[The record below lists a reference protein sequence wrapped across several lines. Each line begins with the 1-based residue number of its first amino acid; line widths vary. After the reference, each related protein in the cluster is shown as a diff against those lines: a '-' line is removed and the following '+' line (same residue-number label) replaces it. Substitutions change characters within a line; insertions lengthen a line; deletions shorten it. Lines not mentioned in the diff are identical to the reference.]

1 MIARIPRPISRR
13 TFLRGA
19 GVSLALPFLD
29 LMLPRALG
37 QSPGA
42 PPRRMICICTSL
54 GLHAP
59 YFFPKGA
66 GRDYQLSPYIEALKD
81 HRDDFTV
88 ISGLAQQGNEAA
100 GHNSEMTFL
109 TGARDPQ
116 LPGFH
121 NSISVDQVVADQ
133 FDVATRFP
141 SLILAINGSSLS
153 FNRSGVRLAAEEKA
167 SKIFARL
174 FLDGTPDEVN
184 REMARLNEGR
194 SILDAVSDEATSI
207 RGRVGAGDRDKL
219 DEYFTSVRE
228 MERRLQ
234 AMQAWSRKPK
244 PKVNAAM
251 PQDVQNAADMI
262 GKMDVLFDLLPLAL
276 QTDSTRVV
284 SFMIGGDDYVQPIP
298 GVTMGHHSL
307 SHHGQEPA
315 KIEQLRRIEEAEMKS
330 FAGLLTK
337 LKTAKEAD
345 VPLLKNTTVLFGSN
359 LGNAS
364 SHANNNLPIVLAGG
378 PFRHGQHLI
387 AAQSEEFRTNKP
399 LCNLFVPIL
408 QSVGVETDKFGT
420 STGTLSGLEMIKG

>member
-1 MIARIPRPISRR
+1 MAAQLFRPISRR

-29 LMLPRALG
+29 SMLPHVMGDAA
-37 QSPGA
+37 SA

-66 GRDYQLSPYIEALKD
+66 GRDYQPSPYIEVMKD

-88 ISGLAQQGNEAA
+88 ISGLAQQGNESA

-121 NSISVDQVVADQ
+121 NGISIDQVVADK

-141 SLILAINGSSLS
+141 SIILAINGQGLS
-153 FNRSGVRLAAEEKA
+153 WNRSGVRLPAEEKP
-167 SKIFARL
+167 SKLFARL
-174 FLDGTPDEVN
+174 FLEGTPDEVN
-184 REMARLNEGR
+184 REVERLNEGR
-194 SILDAVSDEATSI
+194 SILDAVSAEATSI
-207 RGRVGAGDRDKL
+207 RGRIGAGDRDKL

-244 PKVNAAM
+244 PKVDAAI
-251 PQDVQNAADMI
+251 PHDVQNEADMI
-262 GKMDVLFDLLPLAL
+262 GKMDALFDLMPLAL
-276 QTDSTRVV
+276 QTDSTRVF
-284 SFMIGGDDYVQPIP
+284 SFNIGGDDYVQPIP

-330 FAGLLTK
+330 FAGLLTR
-337 LKTAKEAD
+337 LKAAKEAD
-345 VPLLKNTTVLFGSN
+345 VPLLMNTTVLFGSN

-378 PFRHGQHLI
+378 PFKHGQHLV
-387 AAQSEEFRTNKP
+387 AAEGEEFRTNKP

-408 QSVGVETDKFGT
+408 QGVGVETDKFAT
-420 STGTLSGLEMIKG
+420 STGTLTGLEMLKA

>member
-1 MIARIPRPISRR
+1 MSTRSFRPISRR

-19 GVSLALPFLD
+19 GVSLALPLLD
-29 LMLPRALG
+29 SMLPRALAKN
-37 QSPGA
+37 SPEA
-42 PPRRMICICTSL
+42 PPRRMICICTGL

-66 GRDYQLSPYIEALKD
+66 GSDYQPSPYMEALKD

-88 ISGLAQQGNEAA
+88 ISGLAQQGNESA

-121 NSISVDQVVADQ
+121 NGISIDQIVADK

-141 SLILAINGSSLS
+141 SLILAINGSGLS
-153 FNRSGVRLAAEEKA
+153 FNRSGVRLPAEEKP

-184 REMARLNEGR
+184 REVERLNEGR
-194 SILDAVSDEATSI
+194 SILDAVSAEATSI
-207 RGRVGAGDRDKL
+207 RGRIGAGDRDKL

-244 PKVNAAM
+244 PKVDAAM
-251 PQDVQNAADMI
+251 PRDVQNVADMI
-262 GKMDVLFDLLPLAL
+262 GKMDVLFDLMPLAL

-284 SFMIGGDDYVQPIP
+284 TIMIGGGDEVLPIP

-330 FAGLLTK
+330 FDGLLSK
-337 LKTAKEAD
+337 LKSAKEAD

-378 PFRHGQHLI
+378 PFKHGRHLV
-387 AAQSEEFRTNKP
+387 ASENEEFKANKP

-408 QSVGVETDKFGT
+408 QSVGVETDKFAT
-420 STGTLSGLEMIKG
+420 STGTLTGLELVG